1 MSADGQ
7 WCGGNTF
14 PRVGLYPYVSTPAY
28 LRRAGRIQVLDSGE
42 MVMLKAITIIMTLAV
57 PSFVAAAGFP
67 TVETVRMVVSCMAAL
82 GDQTEENLLTCAC
95 RQDVLET
102 ELAFEVFEEASLQ
115 ERYSGMPGKR
125 GGLFRD
131 DETSREYLKQLK
143 AARKNATTG
152 CPEVRKVMRAEEGNS
167 K

>member
-1 MSADGQ
+1 
-7 WCGGNTF
+7 
-14 PRVGLYPYVSTPAY
+14 
-28 LRRAGRIQVLDSGE
+28 
-42 MVMLKAITIIMTLAV
+42 MLKAVTILALVV
-57 PSFVAAAGFP
+57 PSFVSAAGYP

-95 RQDVLET
+95 RQDILEA
-102 ELAFEVFEEASLQ
+102 ELTFEVFEEASLQ

-131 DETSREYLKQLK
+131 DKTSREYLKQLK
-143 AARKNATTG
+143 AAREKAATA
-152 CPEVRKVMRAEEGNS
+152 CPEVRKVTRAEEGNS

>member
-1 MSADGQ
+1 
-7 WCGGNTF
+7 
-14 PRVGLYPYVSTPAY
+14 
-28 LRRAGRIQVLDSGE
+28 
-42 MVMLKAITIIMTLAV
+42 MLKAITIIMTLAV

-131 DETSREYLKQLK
+131 DESSREYLKQLK
-143 AARKNATTG
+143 TARKKATTA
-152 CPEVRKVMRAEEGNS
+152 CPEVRKVTRAEEGNS